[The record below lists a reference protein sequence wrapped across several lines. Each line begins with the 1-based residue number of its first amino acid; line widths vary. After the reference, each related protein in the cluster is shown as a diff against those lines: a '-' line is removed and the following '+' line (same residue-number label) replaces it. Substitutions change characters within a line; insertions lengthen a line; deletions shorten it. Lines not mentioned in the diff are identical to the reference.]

1 MSDSE
6 DEDADEPV
14 VELGDGPVVEGAP
27 LARVASR
34 LTWPIER
41 ERLLDREGDAEIRT
55 PDGPRRLAAVLD
67 GVETTYFD
75 TRQTFL
81 EAVRDA
87 VGRGPVPTAGDAT
100 DADSPDGTTPPG
112 ESAATN
118 DTTPDDDGATRDD
131 TDPAADGTTTDD
143 DADGA

>member
-6 DEDADEPV
+6 DDEGPV

-41 ERLLDREGDAEIRT
+41 ERLLKREGDAEIRT
-55 PDGPRRLAAVLD
+55 PDGLRDLASVLD

-75 TRQTFL
+75 TRRTFV
-81 EAVRDA
+81 ETVRDEI
-87 VGRGPVPTAGDAT
+87 GRGPVPADGDDAATGDDGTATDGTDTATTEDDTDGAQTDGSDGDGT
-100 DADSPDGTTPPG
+100 DADGV
-112 ESAATN
+112 
-118 DTTPDDDGATRDD
+118 
-131 TDPAADGTTTDD
+131 
-143 DADGA
+143 

>member
-6 DEDADEPV
+6 DEDDGPV

-41 ERLLDREGDAEIRT
+41 ERLLQREGDAEIRT
-55 PDGPRRLAAVLD
+55 PDGPQALASLLD

-75 TRQTFL
+75 TRHTFVD
-81 EAVRDA
+81 AVRDEI
-87 VGRGPVPTAGDAT
+87 GRGPVHLDA
-100 DADSPDGTTPPG
+100 DGTTAG
-112 ESAATN
+112 RSTA
-118 DTTPDDDGATRDD
+118 DTTETDDGAT
-131 TDPAADGTTTDD
+131 PADDGTAENGDES
-143 DADGA
+143 DGA

>member
-6 DEDADEPV
+6 NEDDGPV

-41 ERLLDREGDAEIRT
+41 ERLVEREGDAEIRT
-55 PDGPRRLAAVLD
+55 PDGPRVLASVLE

-75 TRQTFL
+75 TRQGFV
-81 EAVRDA
+81 EAVRDEI
-87 VGRGPVPTAGDAT
+87 GRGPVQP
-100 DADSPDGTTPPG
+100 DADVTED
-112 ESAATN
+112 AA
-118 DTTPDDDGATRDD
+118 
-131 TDPAADGTTTDD
+131 TTDD
-143 DADGA
+143 DTTTGDGVESGNGTDAVADGVATENSADTAGSNDESGGA